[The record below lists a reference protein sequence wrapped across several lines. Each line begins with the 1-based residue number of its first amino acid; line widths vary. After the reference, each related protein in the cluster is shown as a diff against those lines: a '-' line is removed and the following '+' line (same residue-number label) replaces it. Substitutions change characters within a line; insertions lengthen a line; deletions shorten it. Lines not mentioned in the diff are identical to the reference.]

1 MSLNTTSKKNSG
13 ITLVELLISLAIF
26 GLVTGGLYRTFVN
39 QQKVYVVQDQV
50 VDMQQNLRG
59 AVNRMVN
66 EIRMAGLG
74 NIPMVLP
81 VTLGG
86 KTFNNVINPDSPAN
100 GSITILSG
108 SEGLSAIA
116 VAAQFGQSQITVSSL
131 TDSLGTPLF
140 DTNNRKYISV
150 GGIESHVITSID
162 NPSNTITL
170 NDPLLYNYPAGA
182 PVFCI
187 RAITYQ
193 IVAENGTPTLKRD
206 DNTGAGSQSLSDSIE
221 NLQFAHFDA
230 NGNLTAVPANIRMVR
245 ITITARADR
254 PDPDFKEGDHYRR
267 RQVSSNIHLV
277 NMDLGF

>member
-1 MSLNTTSKKNSG
+1 MNSG
-13 ITLVELLISLAIF
+13 ITLVELLVSLAIF
-26 GLVTGGLYRTFVN
+26 GLVAGGLYRTFVS

-81 VTLGG
+81 VTSGG
-86 KTFNNVINPDSPAN
+86 KTFNNIINPDFPTN
-100 GSITILSG
+100 GSISILSG
-108 SEGLSAIA
+108 IEGPCNITAD
-116 VAAQFGQSQITVSSL
+116 VKFGDMQVKVSSL
-131 TDSLGTPLF
+131 TDSLGNPLF
-140 DTNNRKYISV
+140 DTNNKKYISV

-162 NPSNTITL
+162 SPSNTITL
-170 NDPLLYNYPAGA
+170 SDTLLYNYPVGA

-193 IVAENGTPTLKRD
+193 IVVEDGTPTLKRD
-206 DNTGAGSQSLSDSIE
+206 DNTGAGGQSLSDSIE
-221 NLQFAHFDA
+221 NLQFAYFDT
-230 NGNLTAVPANIRMVR
+230 NGNPTAAPANIRMVR

-267 RQVSSNIHLV
+267 RQVTSNIHLL

>member
-1 MSLNTTSKKNSG
+1 MSLDTTSRKNSG
-13 ITLVELLISLAIF
+13 ITLVELLVSLAIF
-26 GLVTGGLYRTFVN
+26 GLVTGGLYRTFVS

-81 VTLGG
+81 VTSGG
-86 KTFNNVINPDSPAN
+86 KTFPNVINPDSPTN
-100 GSITILSG
+100 GSISILSG
-108 SEGLSAIA
+108 IEGPCNITAD
-116 VAAQFGQSQITVSSL
+116 VKFGDMQVKVSSL
-131 TDSLGTPLF
+131 TDSSGNPLF
-140 DTNNRKYISV
+140 DTNNRRYISI
-150 GGIESHVITSID
+150 GGIESHLIQSIA
-162 NPSNTITL
+162 NPDKINL
-170 NDPLLYNYPAGA
+170 MEPLLYDYKAGT

-193 IVAENGTPTLKRD
+193 IVVEDGTPTLKRD

-221 NLQFAHFDA
+221 NLQFAYFDA
-230 NGNLTAVPANIRMVR
+230 NGNPTAAPANIRMVR

-267 RQVSSNIHLV
+267 RQVTSNVHLL

>member
-13 ITLVELLISLAIF
+13 ITLVELLVSLAIF
-26 GLVTGGLYRTFVN
+26 GLVTGGLYRTFIS

-59 AVNRMVN
+59 AVNRMVK

-81 VTLGG
+81 VTFGG

-108 SEGLSAIA
+108 STGLSAIA
-116 VAAQFGQSQITVSSL
+116 VAAQFGQNQIKVSSL
-131 TDSLGTPLF
+131 TDSLGNPLF
-140 DTNNRKYISV
+140 DTNYRRYISV
-150 GGIESHVITSID
+150 GGMESHVITSID
-162 NPSNTITL
+162 GPSNTITL
-170 NDPLLYNYPAGA
+170 SDTLLYNYPAGVS
-182 PVFCI
+182 VFCI

-193 IVAENGTPTLKRD
+193 IGVENGTPTLQRD
-206 DNTGAGSQSLSDSIE
+206 DNTGVGSQSLSDSIE
-221 NLQFAHFDA
+221 NLQFAYFDA
-230 NGNLTAVPANIRMVR
+230 AGNPTAVPANIRMVR
-245 ITITARADR
+245 VTITARADR
-254 PDPDFKEGDHYRR
+254 PDPDFNEGDHYRR
-267 RQVSSNIHLV
+267 RQVASNIHLL